1 MTTTST
7 GLALGDE
14 KFVSLTTF
22 RASGEPVPTTVWIA
36 RDGDALV
43 VTTPAG
49 SGKVKRLRED
59 ARVELRPSGRFGKV
73 ADDAPMAS
81 GTAEVLDDPAS
92 EERVGEIMSAKYG
105 LEYKAFMGVEKVASS
120 GPRDRVMLRITVDG

>member
-59 ARVELRPSGRFGKV
+59 ARVELRPSSRFGKV
-73 ADDAPMAS
+73 ADDAPVVR
-81 GTAEVLDDPAS
+81 GTAEVLDDAAS
-92 EERVGEIMSAKYG
+92 ERARRRDHEREVPAWST
-105 LEYKAFMGVEKVASS
+105 
-120 GPRDRVMLRITVDG
+120 RR